1 MKALSNSF
9 SLRVVGADAWM
20 VMVLLRDL
28 NVEQMMNAV
37 LLCHRRPAKN
47 PKTRRFPRW
56 EIG

>member
-1 MKALSNSF
+1 
-9 SLRVVGADAWM
+9 VVGADAWM